1 LSFAISII
9 IFISSALEA
18 ALVEVVVAVAGL
30 DTAVVVVAE
39 LELAG
44 AFGAAD
50 GVWAIAMEAVANR
63 VVSSKVVC
71 LMVGRFC

>member
-1 LSFAISII
+1 
-9 IFISSALEA
+9 
-18 ALVEVVVAVAGL
+18 VAVAGL
-30 DTAVVVVAE
+30 DTAAVVVAE